1 MPRQES
7 IAARNMQTKLHFA
20 TASFDRVP
28 RSLSRKRERKRE
40 IGREREREVN
50 DKIANIRKQRE
61 PELLLLTFIHLKE
74 EDCLTRFD
82 NFFHSRRR
90 VNFLNERLKRVA
102 LNIRM
107 DEALFEIL
115 NELGSFYVKT
125 WIESILT
132 IWKGNLNFSCEK
144 DWKFCGRNPVSPK
157 WRKKIFQSVAKIRR
171 ELKFLSMCLRDSE
184 RS

>member
-1 MPRQES
+1 M
-7 IAARNMQTKLHFA
+7 
-20 TASFDRVP
+20 
-28 RSLSRKRERKRE
+28 
-40 IGREREREVN
+40 
-50 DKIANIRKQRE
+50 
-61 PELLLLTFIHLKE
+61 
-74 EDCLTRFD
+74 RFD
-82 NFFHSRRR
+82 NFFYSRRR

-102 LNIRM
+102 LSIRM

-125 WIESILT
+125 WIELILT

-144 DWKFCGRNPVSPK
+144 DWKFCGRNPVRK